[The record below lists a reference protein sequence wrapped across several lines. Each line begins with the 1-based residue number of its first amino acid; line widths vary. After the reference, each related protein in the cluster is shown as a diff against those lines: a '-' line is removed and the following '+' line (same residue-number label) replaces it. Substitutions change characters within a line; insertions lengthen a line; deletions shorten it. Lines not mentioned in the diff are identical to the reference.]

1 MRQAG
6 IQVVGDDV
14 RRPSDAARRAM
25 EDPQPL
31 IGRLQA
37 DRLVARG
44 CRRIGYATTDDPRVA
59 DFADRR
65 LAGVRAAC
73 VEHGLAEPRR
83 DPGARRSPQS
93 GAEAVAAWTQ
103 ADVDGVAAYND
114 EVAFA
119 VLAGARAA
127 GLAVPGDLAVI
138 GVDDVPLAALAS
150 PPLTT
155 VTQSIEREAS
165 YLAACVLAALDGED
179 APPRP
184 HDRTPRDSSSATRP
198 ESRR

>member
-1 MRQAG
+1 M
-6 IQVVGDDV
+6 V
-14 RRPSDAARRAM
+14 
-25 EDPQPL
+25 DPQPL

-59 DFADRR
+59 DFAERR

-73 VEHGLAEPRR
+73 VEHGLPEPVVIPVRV
-83 DPGARRSPQS
+83 DPAA

-114 EVAFA
+114 DVAFA

-127 GLAVPGDLAVI
+127 GLAVPADLAVI

-184 HDRTPRDSSSATRP
+184 RDAPALVARDSA
-198 ESRR
+198 